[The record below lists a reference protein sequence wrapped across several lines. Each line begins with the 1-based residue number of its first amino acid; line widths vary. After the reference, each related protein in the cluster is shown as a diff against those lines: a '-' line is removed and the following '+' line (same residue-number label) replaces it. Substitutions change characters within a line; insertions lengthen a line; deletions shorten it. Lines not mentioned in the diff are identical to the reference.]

1 MSECQEK
8 DDLITSEGIETSQ
21 GGAVET
27 GPFEEYAGWD
37 GDTIHPISITDMN
50 GVMPC
55 RPGLG
60 IVSELEPGENHK
72 PLTGILWGRLKRA
85 HHNRQRDKGGDLK
98 SLPC

>member
-1 MSECQEK
+1 MPECQEK

-21 GGAVET
+21 GGRLKRTPLKSMQDGVEIL
-27 GPFEEYAGWD
+27 P
-37 GDTIHPISITDMN
+37 PIGMMDMS
-50 GVMPC
+50 GGMPC